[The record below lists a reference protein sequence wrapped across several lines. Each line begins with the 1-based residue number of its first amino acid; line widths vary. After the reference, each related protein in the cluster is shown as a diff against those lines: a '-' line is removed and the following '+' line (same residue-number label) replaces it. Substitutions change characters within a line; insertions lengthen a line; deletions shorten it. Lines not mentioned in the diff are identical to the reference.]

1 MKVSFFQNCV
11 AGKNEVSL
19 EFHQNDDALVN
30 LSEIRFHIPANELAG
45 DVDPVEAFRYS
56 YLADNNF
63 DFGPVP
69 ESIFKDSLDAVA
81 DSDSYLGFVQCV
93 SASESGHKT
102 YRAIQRVCNFIVGAL
117 L

>member
-1 MKVSFFQNCV
+1 M

-56 YLADNNF
+56 YLANKRLRRL
-63 DFGPVP
+63 VS
-69 ESIFKDSLDAVA
+69 ESILKDSLDAVA
-81 DSDSYLGFVQCV
+81 DSDSYLSFVQCV

-102 YRAIQRVCNFIVGAL
+102 
-117 L
+117 

>member
-1 MKVSFFQNCV
+1 MFGALYTTGKRFQLMKVSFFQNCV

-56 YLADNNF
+56 YLANKNF

-69 ESIFKDSLDAVA
+69 ESIFKDSLDAVS
-81 DSDSYLGFVQCV
+81 DSDSYLGFVQCL
-93 SASESGHKT
+93 SLRIGP
-102 YRAIQRVCNFIVGAL
+102 
-117 L
+117 